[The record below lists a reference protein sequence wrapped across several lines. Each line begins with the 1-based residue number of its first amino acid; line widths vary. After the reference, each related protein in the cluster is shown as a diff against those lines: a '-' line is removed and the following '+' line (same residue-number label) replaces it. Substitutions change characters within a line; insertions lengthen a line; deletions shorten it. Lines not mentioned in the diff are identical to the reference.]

1 MEKEEN
7 IVSCGKKNLT
17 QREIEMQSEIVSL
30 KRQLGGYKKSNDLY
44 RKKIAK
50 LEKLAKH
57 NRAVDIEGDH
67 LYEEKLAELE
77 KTKKELGDVSLKI
90 AEYKSSIETKDGF
103 IESLQQKCSGLM
115 VENKVLANRTSA
127 LEELIDEAEETIAE
141 LRKPWWKR
149 LF

>member
-1 MEKEEN
+1 MKEKKEMSIDELTKE
-7 IVSCGKKNLT
+7 VSHL
-17 QREIEMQSEIVSL
+17 RS
-30 KRQLGGYKKSNDLY
+30 QLGGYKKSNDLY

-50 LEKLAKH
+50 LEKLATH

-103 IESLQQKCSGLM
+103 IEALQQKCSGLM
-115 VENKVLANRTSA
+115 VENKELTSRVTA
-127 LEELIDEAEETIAE
+127 FEELIDEAEETIAE
-141 LRKPWWKR
+141 LRQPWWKR

>member
-1 MEKEEN
+1 MKEKKEMSIDELTKE
-7 IVSCGKKNLT
+7 VSHL
-17 QREIEMQSEIVSL
+17 RS
-30 KRQLGGYKKSNDLY
+30 QLGGYKKSNDLY

-50 LEKLAKH
+50 LEKLINH

-77 KTKKELGDVSLKI
+77 KTKKELGDVFLKI

-103 IESLQQKCSGLM
+103 IETLQQKCSGLM
-115 VENKVLANRTSA
+115 VENKELASRASA
-127 LEELIDEAEETIAE
+127 LEEMVDEAEETIAE

>member
-1 MEKEEN
+1 MKKKKEMSIDELTKE
-7 IVSCGKKNLT
+7 VSHL
-17 QREIEMQSEIVSL
+17 RS
-30 KRQLGGYKKSNDLY
+30 QLGGYKKSNDLY

-50 LEKLAKH
+50 LEKLAKLADH

-103 IESLQQKCSGLM
+103 IKSLQQKCSGLM
-115 VENKVLANRTSA
+115 VENKELTNRASA

>member
-1 MEKEEN
+1 MKEKKEMSVDELTKE
-7 IVSCGKKNLT
+7 VSHLRS
-17 QREIEMQSEIVSL
+17 QI
-30 KRQLGGYKKSNDLY
+30 GGLRKANDMY
-44 RKKIAK
+44 RRKIAR

-90 AEYKSSIETKDGF
+90 AEYKSSIETKDGV

-115 VENKVLANRTSA
+115 VENKVLANRVSA
-127 LEELIDEAEETIAE
+127 LEELIDEAEKTVAE

>member
-1 MEKEEN
+1 MK
-7 IVSCGKKNLT
+7 IV
-17 QREIEMQSEIVSL
+17 
-30 KRQLGGYKKSNDLY
+30 
-44 RKKIAK
+44 K

-77 KTKKELGDVSLKI
+77 QTKKELCDVSLKV
-90 AEYKSSIETKDGF
+90 AEYKSSIETKDGV
-103 IESLQQKCSGLM
+103 IESLQQKCIDLI
-115 VENKVLANRTSA
+115 VEKRKLTSRVSA
-127 LEELIDEAEETIAE
+127 LEELIEEVEETIVE

>member
-1 MEKEEN
+1 MKEKKEMSVDELTKE
-7 IVSCGKKNLT
+7 VSHLRS
-17 QREIEMQSEIVSL
+17 QI
-30 KRQLGGYKKSNDLY
+30 GGFRKANDMY
-44 RKKIAK
+44 RKKIKK

-77 KTKKELGDVSLKI
+77 QTKKELGKCIRKVEDKESD
-90 AEYKSSIETKDGF
+90 IEA
-103 IESLQQKCSGLM
+103 LQKKCSELLKTNKDL
-115 VENKVLANRTSA
+115 ENRVAA
-127 LEELIDEAEETIAE
+127 FEELIDEAERTIAE